1 MTTTPTQFV
10 SPLELATYF
19 NGTTDL
25 AELTPEW
32 IAQAALLIEMISADI
47 EDAAGVR
54 IEASRRTVLLAGTWS
69 RDLELPGGVIRAVHA
84 VTVNGV
90 ALDAAS
96 WWWNDRRTLRRGST
110 IGSIND
116 CEPGDTAGL
125 SWGGPTSTIAV
136 ELEDGLEDVPEIV
149 RALTFRIAARTF
161 GNVADI
167 TQESLAL
174 YSVTY
179 TQSRNG
185 ADGSHVRA
193 AERSRLRRC
202 FNRTG
207 GTIVATG

>member
-1 MTTTPTQFV
+1 MTATQFV
-10 SPLELATYF
+10 SALELATYF
-19 NGTTDL
+19 NGTTELGDL
-25 AELTPEW
+25 TADW
-32 IAQAALLIEMISADI
+32 IAQADLLLQMISADI

-54 IEASRRTVLLAGTWS
+54 IEASRRTVLLAGTWA
-69 RDLELPGGVIRAVHA
+69 RDLELPGGVIRDVHA

-90 ALDAAS
+90 ALEAAG
-96 WWWNDRRTLRRGST
+96 WTWNDRRLLRRGAT
-110 IGSIND
+110 FGGIANAD
-116 CEPGDTAGL
+116 DPAGL
-125 SWGGPTSTIAV
+125 SWGGPATTIAV
-136 ELEDGLEDVPEIV
+136 ELSDGLTVVPEIV

-161 GNVADI
+161 GNVSDI
-167 TQESLAL
+167 TQESLAI

>member
-1 MTTTPTQFV
+1 MTTTQFV

-19 NGTTDL
+19 AGTTDL
-25 AELTPEW
+25 ADLSADW
-32 IAQAALLIEMISADI
+32 IAQATLLIEMISADI

-69 RDLELPGGVIRAVHA
+69 RDLELPGGIIRAVHA
-84 VTVNGV
+84 VTINGV
-90 ALDAAS
+90 ALDAAN
-96 WWWNDRRTLRRGST
+96 WWWNDRHTLRRGST
-110 IGSIND
+110 IGAIDD
-116 CEPGDTAGL
+116 CAADSAGL

-136 ELEDGLEDVPEIV
+136 ELEDGAADVPEIV

-167 TQESLAL
+167 TQESLAV

-179 TQSRNG
+179 TQSRNA